1 MCVGDVD
8 ESEIDYDE
16 NELVEYLIS
25 RGVIVNGSYLE
36 KNS

>member
-8 ESEIDYDE
+8 EYDIDFDE

>member
-8 ESEIDYDE
+8 KYDIDFDE

>member
-1 MCVGDVD
+1 MCVGDTD
-8 ESEIDYDE
+8 EYDIDTTE